1 MKSIYRL
8 KKNYQYNYV
17 YKHALS
23 VADKNFVML
32 YCTNTNKQIVK
43 QSKVGFSVSKKYG
56 KAVARNR
63 IRRQMKAAVNAVM
76 PSVKNGYNI
85 IFIPRRH
92 EAYQFCD
99 ILNSVQA
106 LVKKAGLLQ

>member
-17 YKHALS
+17 YKHATS

-32 YCTNTNKQIVK
+32 YCSNTKQGVK
-43 QSKVGFSVSKKYG
+43 QPSRVGFSVSKKYG

-63 IRRQMKAAVNAVM
+63 IRRQMKAAVSTLM
-76 PSVKNGYNI
+76 PCVKEGYNV
-85 IFIPRRH
+85 IFIPRLH
-92 EAYQFCD
+92 EAYVYD
-99 ILNSVQA
+99 DVVSSVRNLLN
-106 LVKKAGLLQ
+106 KAGLLQ

>member
-1 MKSIYRL
+1 MQSIYRL

-17 YKHALS
+17 YKHADS

-32 YCTNTNKQIVK
+32 YCASNAK
-43 QSKVGFSVSKKYG
+43 QSKFGFSVSKKYG

-63 IRRQMKAAVNAVM
+63 IRRQMKAAISSFVTDVED
-76 PSVKNGYNI
+76 GYNV

-92 EAYQFCD
+92 GAYLFAEV
-99 ILNSVQA
+99 LNSVQT
-106 LVKKAGLLQ
+106 LLQKAGLLQ